1 MHPGSSPGAR
11 TKYLGVTMAKSS
23 LDYSERMGL
32 MIALSNLEAAV
43 DVTYQDEEWIVVTN
57 WMKQRI
63 KELGNK

>member
-1 MHPGSSPGAR
+1 
-11 TKYLGVTMAKSS
+11 MAKSS

-32 MIALSNLEAAV
+32 MVALSNLETTI
-43 DVTYQDEEWIVVTN
+43 DITYQDEEWLIVTN